1 MIRYNN
7 ILIRKGIWD
16 MYNVFKILADIDKK
30 YKLLESTRNVL
41 EHEFKGNVIPTEF
54 KKSLKRMRYCIS
66 MSKHHVYKGNF
77 DTAIKFDEKFNKEI
91 RIIHDIFVD
100 WAIRRIMMYNYEE
113 EE

>member
-30 YKLLESTRNVL
+30 YKLLELTRNVL
-41 EHEFKGNVIPTEF
+41 EHEFKNRIIPTEF

-66 MSKHHVYKGNF
+66 MSKYHIYKGNF
-77 DTAIKFDEKFNKEI
+77 ETAIKFNKKITEDI
-91 RIIHDIFVD
+91 KIIHDIFTD
-100 WAIRRIMMYNYEE
+100 WAIYRIMKCDKEE
-113 EE
+113 D